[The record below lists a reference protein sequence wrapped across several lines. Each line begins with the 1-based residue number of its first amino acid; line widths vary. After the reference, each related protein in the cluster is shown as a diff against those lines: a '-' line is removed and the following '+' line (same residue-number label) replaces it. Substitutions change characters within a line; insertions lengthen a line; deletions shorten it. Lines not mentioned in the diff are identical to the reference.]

1 MKSNNTNTDPD
12 SRTTPES
19 LMKDYFS
26 RNSDDMRELV
36 RQKTAKKRKK
46 SANKTRR
53 YDNQKLDKDDFV
65 RVKLSNF
72 QSGIR
77 SLMKSGETKKIFVR
91 FSPEVYII
99 EKVIEVKQ
107 SNFGFPLY
115 ILKDSQNRIILN
127 ASGKKR
133 IFQGSGW
140 I

>member
-1 MKSNNTNTDPD
+1 MIYSI
-12 SRTTPES
+12 
-19 LMKDYFS
+19 L
-26 RNSDDMRELV
+26 NSS
-36 RQKTAKKRKK
+36 K

-133 IFQGSGW
+133 IFQGNDLLKVPSMTCSHLNLKKVNALNFNSPLSPC
-140 I
+140 IEVT

>member
-1 MKSNNTNTDPD
+1 
-12 SRTTPES
+12 
-19 LMKDYFS
+19 MKDYFS

-77 SLMKSGETKKIFVR
+77 SLMKSGETKKIYM
-91 FSPEVYII
+91 PNKLAY
-99 EKVIEVKQ
+99 
-107 SNFGFPLY
+107 GDA
-115 ILKDSQNRIILN
+115 KDSVSFDHNE
-127 ASGKKR
+127 
-133 IFQGSGW
+133 
-140 I
+140 